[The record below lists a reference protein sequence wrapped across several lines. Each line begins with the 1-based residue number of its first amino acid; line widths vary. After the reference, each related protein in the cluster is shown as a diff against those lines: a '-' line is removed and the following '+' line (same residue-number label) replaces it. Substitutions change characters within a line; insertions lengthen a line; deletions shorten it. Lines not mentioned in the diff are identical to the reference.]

1 MGCIKNPKSFWGIK
15 YHGDHVDEIIRIG
28 VHMKNVSDTFKVK
41 WKCKKCGREYV
52 SSFVSWD
59 SLLHMGMT
67 NEEIEKAKGN
77 QI

>member
-1 MGCIKNPKSFWGIK
+1 
-15 YHGDHVDEIIRIG
+15 
-28 VHMKNVSDTFKVK
+28 MKNVSDTFKVK